1 MLKVAR
7 EYTGMTLRELSAE
20 RGGMNYAAVRMGLR
34 RFDMRR
40 KQNRMAD
47 DIHEIYKHLRQM
59 LYV

>member
-1 MLKVAR
+1 
-7 EYTGMTLRELSAE
+7 MTLRELSAE